1 MGLDE
6 QPRFFFFGFLQAF
19 ACFSCL
25 GAARIK
31 IFELTDPSAIGAF
44 AAEIGK
50 PGRRVEA
57 IHRARDHG
65 CQRVFTR
72 PGRSRKDDCMR
83 KAVVRQHLANAVNDF
98 GIAVEVGKRHLFQIL
113 QLISRNRPAQRCAS
127 SADSL
132 EFDRIVHNA
141 RANLVSVDL
150 DSLQALHFIRR

>member
-44 AAEIGK
+44 AAEIGQPDRWFK
-50 PGRRVEA
+50 T

-65 CQRVFTR
+65 RERVLAR
-72 PGRSRKDDCMR
+72 AGRSGKYDCMR

-98 GIAVEVGKRHLFQIL
+98 GIAVEVGKRHVFQIV
-113 QLISRNRPAQRCAS
+113 QLISRNRPAQRRAS
-127 SADSL
+127 SADAL

-141 RANLVSVDL
+141 CADLVSVDL
-150 DSLQALHFIRR
+150 DSL